1 MQATRT
7 KLLVKKVY
15 ENSFTW
21 LDLENYFNIRRD
33 LLEHDV
39 EAYFAKSGKGA
50 SIVVEK
56 ILSNERSID
65 ERNTVSR

>member
-39 EAYFAKSGKGA
+39 EAYFAKSGKGT

-56 ILSNERSID
+56 IISN
-65 ERNTVSR
+65 ERNTVIR